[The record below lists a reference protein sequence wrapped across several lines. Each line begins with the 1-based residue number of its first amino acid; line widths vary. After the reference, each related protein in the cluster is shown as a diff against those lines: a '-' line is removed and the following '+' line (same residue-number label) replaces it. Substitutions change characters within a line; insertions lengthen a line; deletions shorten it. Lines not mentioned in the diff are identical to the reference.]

1 LVTGGAG
8 FIGRWV
14 VARLLEGGH
23 EVCALDDLS
32 NGRRENL
39 AAFEGASGFLGL
51 VRADIKDRAH
61 VAKVFNEQT
70 WDRVFHLGASIHVQ
84 RSIDDPEVVFQ
95 NDAFGTFVV
104 LQACRMQYF
113 HLNGLDPNDRRFH
126 LDEVRDRLSDRR
138 PRIVVMSTCMVYA
151 TRDMLYVE
159 DCAEF
164 VVRVAESRGVEGQ
177 VVNAGTGRDIAVRD
191 LARLCATG
199 GNPIEHVPHDH
210 PQAEIPRLLCN
221 TNKAKALL
229 EWRPAVS
236 LEEGLDRTR
245 AWLSQNRWAW

>member
-1 LVTGGAG
+1 MVY
-8 FIGRWV
+8 
-14 VARLLEGGH
+14 
-23 EVCALDDLS
+23 ALAS
-32 NGRRENL
+32 
-39 AAFEGASGFLGL
+39 GASGIAEDHPL
-51 VRADIKDRAH
+51 RPASPYAASKIAADNLALSYFYAYGMP
-61 VAKVFNEQT
+61 VAVARPFNTYGPFQKSDSEGG
-70 WDRVFHLGASIHVQ
+70 VASIFLKRDIGRQPLLVKG
-84 RSIDDPEVVFQ
+84 D
-95 NDAFGTFVV
+95 GT
-104 LQACRMQYF
+104 Q
-113 HLNGLDPNDRRFH
+113 
-126 LDEVRDRLSDRR
+126 
-138 PRIVVMSTCMVYA
+138 

-177 VVNAGTGRDIAVRD
+177 VVNAGTGRDIAVHD

-221 TNKAKALL
+221 ANKAKALL

-245 AWLSQNRWAW
+245 AWLLQNRWAW